1 MPVLPDVSTLFR
13 NLERNILR
21 RDRISKRLRQLYHRV
36 SKEEDYVTLVEYV
49 KSLRISRRALL
60 KVLREL
66 REAELYGDY
75 IDLVETMVDYM
86 HAVGIHIERE
96 VLIAVSEILERSEL
110 TKEYVDEIRGVDMV
124 ELDELMRELGS
135 TLEFIRTRARS

>member
-1 MPVLPDVSTLFR
+1 VPVLPDVSTLFR

-21 RDRISKRLRQLYHRV
+21 RDKISKRLRQLYHRV

-75 IDLVETMVDYM
+75 IDLVETIVDYM

-110 TKEYVDEIRGVDMV
+110 TKEYVDEIRSVDMV
-124 ELDELMRELGS
+124 ELDELMRELGN

>member
-1 MPVLPDVSTLFR
+1 VPALPDVSTLFR

-21 RDRISKRLRQLYHRV
+21 RDRISKRLKQLYHRV

-110 TKEYVDEIRGVDMV
+110 TKEYVDEIRSVDMV
-124 ELDELMRELGS
+124 ELDELMRELGN

>member
-21 RDRISKRLRQLYHRV
+21 RDRISKRLKQLYHRV

-110 TKEYVDEIRGVDMV
+110 TKEYVDEIRSVDMV
-124 ELDELMRELGS
+124 ELDELMRELGN

>member
-1 MPVLPDVSTLFR
+1 VPVLPDVSTLFR

-21 RDRISKRLRQLYHRV
+21 RDRISKRLKQLYHRV

-110 TKEYVDEIRGVDMV
+110 TKEYVDEIRSVDMV
-124 ELDELMRELGS
+124 ELDELMRELGN